1 MSLEKN
7 HDQNHGLLPHSQ
19 PTKIQLNQSHQTES
33 LCPHCLKKISARRV
47 QDGDSIY
54 LVKECPEHGP
64 MRTVIWQGEPS
75 MNNWVRNKTKAGP
88 KLHATET
95 KKGCPF
101 DCGICPQHKQ
111 RTCTALIE
119 VTHRCNLN
127 CPVCFADSS
136 ENLPDPSPG
145 DSKDGFSSHLKD
157 PTLEEIKGWYNRIK
171 ELTGGN
177 CNIQISGGEPTV
189 RDDLPEIVRIGKEL
203 GFGFIQLNT
212 NGIRLAGDETLL
224 PRLKQSGL
232 SSVFLQFDGVDDSVH
247 LKLRGKKLQS
257 IKERAI
263 DLCQAQ
269 NIGVVLVPTLVPGVN
284 DSQVGE
290 IIRFGIKRSPHV
302 RGVHFQPI
310 SYFGR
315 FPAPQEEK
323 PRITLPHVIQYIQAQ
338 TGIDG
343 AHFRPP
349 G

>member
-1 MSLEKN
+1 MPLEN
-7 HDQNHGLLPHSQ
+7 NCAHGLTQ
-19 PTKIQLNQSHQTES
+19 S
-33 LCPHCLKKISARRV
+33 LCPHCLKKISARREQEGESV
-47 QDGDSIY
+47 Y

-64 MRTVIWQGEPS
+64 MRTLIWQGEPS

-88 KLHATET
+88 RRHATQT
-95 KKGCPF
+95 DKGCPF

-119 VTHRCNLN
+119 ITHRCNLN
-127 CPVCFADSS
+127 CPVCFADSK
-136 ENLPDPSPG
+136 ENPPNNI
-145 DSKDGFSSHLKD
+145 KD
-157 PTLEEIKGWYNRIK
+157 PTLEEIRGWYKRIK
-171 ELTGGN
+171 ELTSGQ

-189 RDDLPEIVRIGKEL
+189 RDDLPEIVRMGKEM
-203 GFGFIQLNT
+203 GFSFIQLNT
-212 NGIRLAGDETLL
+212 NGVRLAGEETILA
-224 PRLKQSGL
+224 RLKQAGL
-232 SSVFLQFDGVDDSVH
+232 SSVFLQFDGVDDRVH

-257 IKERAI
+257 IKKRVI
-263 DLCQAQ
+263 DLCQEQ

-290 IIRFGIKRSPHV
+290 IIRFGMGRSPHV

-315 FPAPQEEK
+315 FPNLREEK
-323 PRITLPHVIQYIQAQ
+323 PRITLPHVIQHIQVQ

-343 AHFRPP
+343 SHFRPP